1 MKQLL
6 YFHAPSCAPCAA
18 LKPMIAQ
25 LQTEMTII
33 SIDTDVSYQRAKT
46 WNIQNVPTILLIS
59 NAMELGRLVGGSIT
73 TDAIRKLY
81 KQ

>member
-1 MKQLL
+1 MKQVL

-18 LKPMIAQ
+18 LKPMISQ

-33 SIDTDVSYQRAKT
+33 SIDTDVSYQRAQT
-46 WNIQNVPTILLIS
+46 WNIRNVPTILVIS
-59 NAMELGRLVGGSIT
+59 NAMEQGRLVGSSIT
-73 TDAIRKLY
+73 ADAIRRLY

>member
-1 MKQLL
+1 MKQVL

-33 SIDTDVSYQRAKT
+33 SIDTDVSYQSAQT
-46 WNIQNVPTILLIS
+46 WNIRNIPAILVIS
-59 NAMELGRLVGGSIT
+59 NSREQGRLVGSSIT
-73 TDAIRKLY
+73 ADAIRRLY

>member
-25 LQTEMTII
+25 LQMEMTII

-73 TDAIRKLY
+73 ADAIRKLY